1 MVLAKLYD
9 IPIYRKTLVTWLVQ
23 PRGTVI
29 LFILTMWYVCIRFK
43 NIFSRFGKK
52 LKMKICQERKRDSK
66 GW

>member
-1 MVLAKLYD
+1 M
-9 IPIYRKTLVTWLVQ
+9 LVTWLVQ

-29 LFILTMWYVCIRFK
+29 LFILTTWYVCIRFK